1 MRSVGNFMLRLLC
14 IASTVALYVAYR
26 FPYSLPTSHY
36 SSGSVTILRS
46 KMPKFSA
53 EEEEEL
59 RRILS
64 REDFQIDFS
73 ENVNPKKRTSII
85 AEGGGASGSNVT
97 VTSRGISSTG
107 GVKEP
112 QSSNVVRGGN
122 SQPVKLT
129 EGTSNALGPYGKIP
143 APIKAAPPQPLL
155 PNSNWRT
162 AASALQVSAPSTSTR
177 RSASQTSGDN
187 VFSFLELDYSDFEQ
201 AMREEDN
208 GGMNPMG
215 GGSKHSFIP
224 TEHKG
229 LSSGARINP
238 DVWSKLLDHEGKQC
252 SYSDIH
258 KDVNDVILFYADPR
272 RMTDEFK
279 LVLSQFDRIPNRSQL
294 RAATVLI
301 NCDDVNDHRKFKKK
315 NSTGGQSSL
324 LLSDPQRAVM
334 DAMRCKADKRL
345 LSCMGMLDVSRGS
358 LLKVWYEGDW
368 DPVTT
373 RDLLVEEISSYRA
386 NPSQFVQSQIGLR

>member
-1 MRSVGNFMLRLLC
+1 MRSVGLLHLLC
-14 IASTVALYVAYR
+14 IANAAALLYVAYR

-36 SSGSVTILRS
+36 SNGGGTILRS

-73 ENVNPKKRTSII
+73 DNVKPKKRIISSI
-85 AEGGGASGSNVT
+85 AEGGGTSGSNVKT
-97 VTSRGISSTG
+97 VSSG
-107 GVKEP
+107 GVSWVKEP
-112 QSSNVVRGGN
+112 QSSNAVRGGN
-122 SQPVKLT
+122 SQPVKPT
-129 EGTSNALGPYGKIP
+129 ERTSNAFGPYGKIT

-162 AASALQVSAPSTSTR
+162 APSALQVSAPPTSTR
-177 RSASQTSGDN
+177 RATSKTSGDN
-187 VFSFLELDYSDFEQ
+187 DFSFLELDYSDFEQ

-224 TEHKG
+224 AEHKG

-238 DVWSKLLDHEGKQC
+238 DIWSKLLDHEGKQC

-258 KDVNDVILFYADPR
+258 KDVNDIILFYADPR

-279 LVLSQFDRIPNRSQL
+279 LVLRQFDRIPNRSQL

-315 NSTGGQSSL
+315 NPTGGQSSL

-345 LSCMGMLDVSRGS
+345 LSCMGMLDVTRGS

-373 RDLLVEEISSYRA
+373 RDLLVEEMSSYRA

>member
-1 MRSVGNFMLRLLC
+1 
-14 IASTVALYVAYR
+14 
-26 FPYSLPTSHY
+26 
-36 SSGSVTILRS
+36 
-46 KMPKFSA
+46 MPKFNA

-73 ENVNPKKRTSII
+73 DNVKPRKRIGV
-85 AEGGGASGSNVT
+85 EGSDSSGSNAMITTASKVRDNEASYT
-97 VTSRGISSTG
+97 VRAGST
-107 GVKEP
+107 KP
-112 QSSNVVRGGN
+112 NK
-122 SQPVKLT
+122 PV
-129 EGTSNALGPYGKIP
+129 GTNNPLGPYGKIP
-143 APIKAAPPQPLL
+143 SPPTKQAPPPQPLL
-155 PNSNWRT
+155 PNSNWRS
-162 AASALQVSAPSTSTR
+162 AASALQVSAPPTPSR
-177 RSASQTSGDN
+177 RPSSQISDDN
-187 VFSFLELDYSDFEQ
+187 DFSFLELDYSDFEQ

-229 LSSGARINP
+229 LSSGVRINP
-238 DVWSKLLDHEGKQC
+238 DIWSRLLDHEGKQS

-258 KDVNDVILFYADPR
+258 KDVNDIILFYADPR

-279 LVLSQFDRIPNRSQL
+279 LVLSQFDRIPRSQL
-294 RAATVLI
+294 KAATVLV

-315 NSTGGQSSL
+315 NSVGGQSSSI
-324 LLSDPQRAVM
+324 LLSDPQRTVM

-345 LSCMGMLDVSRGS
+345 LSCMGMLDVTRGT

-373 RDLLVEEISSYRA
+373 KDLLVEEITAYRA